1 MTTTTMTTTTTNL
14 NYWLCMFCF
23 VGNIVYLIYIYIWIN
38 SSECQKKNKQSNQT
52 RMGDT
57 PKMKIDRWD
66 ILWIFL
72 FFYFFFEN
80 TDNIDDDDKF
90 RICNIIQLLSS
101 LMSYIYVY
109 DVYGWFNRIKK
120 KYFCCRYCYC
130 YVVDWLIDWL
140 MLWLW
145 LIIVIIENTAI
156 DQWRK

>member
-1 MTTTTMTTTTTNL
+1 MHV
-14 NYWLCMFCF
+14 CF
-23 VGNIVYLIYIYIWIN
+23 HVGNIVYLIYIFGSIQMN
-38 SSECQKKNKQSNQT
+38 AKKNKQS
-52 RMGDT
+52 MGDT

-120 KYFCCRYCYC
+120 IFLLSLLLLLCS
-130 YVVDWLIDWL
+130 WLIDWL
-140 MLWLW
+140 
-145 LIIVIIENTAI
+145 I
-156 DQWRK
+156 DVMIMINHRHHWEYCNRSMKKINNGYNVKLSTLKVVEK